1 MKLTSIRM
9 ETDINHSIRNN
20 NGLVFR
26 TADITSES
34 MEVTLVQFPIIKRLL
49 ICGVCAGFAV
59 GCTSVSSA
67 SDFTGVLKAPA
78 DLSCRIV
85 APDYPDGARQAG
97 QGGATKVVFIVEEDG
112 SIKKALVDKSSDNAA
127 LDDAA
132 RAAVLK
138 GRCTP
143 YVSEGKVHRVVE
155 TVTIR
160 FSMSPSMRN
169 LSADSPQHGT
179 AGALVLERLVAA
191 RAGRDADWRT
201 VVSYNGSRTQLD
213 RSSLQVGDRTVNV
226 WMRTVW
232 DEPFKISIAFI
243 PITEELSNIAIDC
256 ERHQAIAI
264 MGVVSN
270 REGPLDPPMKGGKVS
285 KIVPDSPLAKVEN
298 QYCVK

>member
-1 MKLTSIRM
+1 M
-9 ETDINHSIRNN
+9 
-20 NGLVFR
+20 
-26 TADITSES
+26 
-34 MEVTLVQFPIIKRLL
+34 VQFSTIKLLL
-49 ICGVCAGFAV
+49 ICGACAGFAF

-67 SDFTGVLKAPA
+67 SDFAGVMKPPA

-85 APDYPDGARQAG
+85 VPEYPDGARQAG
-97 QGGATKVVFIVEEDG
+97 KAGAAEVIFIVEEDG
-112 SIKKALVDKSSDNAA
+112 SIKKALVDKSSDNAV

-132 RAAVLK
+132 REAVLK

-143 YVSEGKVHRVVE
+143 YMSGGKPHRVVQI
-155 TVTIR
+155 VTIR
-160 FSMSPSMRN
+160 FSTSAPMPN
-169 LSADSPQHGT
+169 LPADFPQHWT
-179 AGALVLERLVAA
+179 AASQVLEREIAA
-191 RAGRDADWRT
+191 RRGRDADWLT
-201 VVSYNGSRTQLD
+201 VVSHNGSRTQID
-213 RSSLQVGDRTVNV
+213 RASLQVGNRSVNV